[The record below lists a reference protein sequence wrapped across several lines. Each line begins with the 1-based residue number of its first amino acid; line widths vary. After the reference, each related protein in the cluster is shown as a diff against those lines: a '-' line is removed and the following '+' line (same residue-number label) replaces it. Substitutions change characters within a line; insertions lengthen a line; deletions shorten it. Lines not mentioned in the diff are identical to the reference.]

1 MKFNL
6 NKLKG
11 LMKEK
16 NLTQEDIAKE
26 LNISKSTFNLK
37 LNSNAYFSQT
47 EIYKIGE
54 LLSIPAEQYLE
65 YFFTLKV

>member
-47 EIYKIGE
+47 EIYKMAE
-54 LLSIPAEQYLE
+54 LLNIPAEQYLE
-65 YFFTLKV
+65 YFFTLEV

>member
-1 MKFNL
+1 
-6 NKLKG
+6 
-11 LMKEK
+11 MKEK
-16 NLTQEDIAKE
+16 NLTQEDIAKK

-37 LNSNAYFSQT
+37 LNGNAYFSQT

-54 LLSIPAEQYLE
+54 ILNVPTEQYNE

>member
-16 NLTQEDIAKE
+16 NLTQEDIAKF

-47 EIYKIGE
+47 EIYQLGK
-54 LLSIPAEQYLE
+54 LLGIPAEQYLD
-65 YFFTLKV
+65 YFFTLSV